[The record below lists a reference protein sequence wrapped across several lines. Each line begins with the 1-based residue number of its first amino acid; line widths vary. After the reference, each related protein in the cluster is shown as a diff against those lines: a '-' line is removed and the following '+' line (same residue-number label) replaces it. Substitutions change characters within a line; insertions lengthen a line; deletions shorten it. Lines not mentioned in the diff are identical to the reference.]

1 MGAAFVA
8 GSGACGHPQ
17 QRPGTVAGGL
27 PRWQGGGFPQHSPL
41 SILPQ
46 VTALVRSKGLRTIG
60 IGDGANDVGMI
71 QEADIGVGISGL
83 EGRQAVMASDFAIA
97 QFRFLE
103 ILMLVHGRWCYKRIS
118 RMVNFFFYK
127 NLVFGLTLFYFNGFS
142 FFSGGLTYD
151 EVRNF
156 LAFLFL

>member
-1 MGAAFVA
+1 M
-8 GSGACGHPQ
+8 
-17 QRPGTVAGGL
+17 
-27 PRWQGGGFPQHSPL
+27 
-41 SILPQ
+41 
-46 VTALVRSKGLRTIG
+46 TALVRSKGLRTIG